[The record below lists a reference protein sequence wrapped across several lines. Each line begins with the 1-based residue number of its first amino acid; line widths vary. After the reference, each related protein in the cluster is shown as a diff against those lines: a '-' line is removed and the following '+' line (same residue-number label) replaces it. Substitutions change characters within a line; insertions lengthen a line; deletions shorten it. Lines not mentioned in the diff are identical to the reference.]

1 MPGPGGGDFQLL
13 DGDNGG
19 GAEFQGSVDA
29 EGLRLSQQ
37 RNTKVRR
44 IKSTV
49 KTKTLSAMANRGQL
63 RIRKKRSS

>member
-1 MPGPGGGDFQLL
+1 MPGPGGEGEEF
-13 DGDNGG
+13 GGEGGG
-19 GAEFQGSVDA
+19 GAESLGSVDA